1 MNKIPIII
9 LLVVASPLWVPIYLL
24 VGLCGLCTDG
34 LLFMIEGYLGRS
46 IRAGWP
52 LRLGLSLPSLALF
65 PAASTVETTGLF
77 LLAAGRWPLVLI
89 LDGLILATFGLAAGR
104 LSPFPISP
112 TIVALVAAALMV
124 VWLTAGNLAARWCW
138 LHKGLTLTATAALGG
153 FALMVQLRVDEWFV
167 VGMPELWIPIVSASA
182 ALLVAGAFVVFRRRL
197 TDILYDPWEPHG
209 VAGNFLAL
217 VRGMV
222 AVALFP
228 VWFPVM
234 ACSWLLERI
243 YGEMMLPD
251 FGHRAVTGD
260 FTTILRSSR
269 FSSFIGLRYMKGKRD
284 QRFVSVITVLSI
296 LAVTMGVWTLTV
308 VLSVMSGFEL
318 DLRDKI
324 LGTNAHVV
332 VLSYAGTFP
341 DYDEVRE
348 KTAEVDGVEAVTPF
362 VYTELMVKHDDHVTG
377 AILKGV
383 DPQTVGGVTDLV
395 NSLKHG
401 PDGLLPDD
409 PSLKQALLEAID
421 EPLPAR
427 EDRVFVD
434 PDLDIPGI
442 VIGEEMAAVLAAR
455 VGDVVL
461 VTSPFGEPGP
471 FGTMVT
477 TMQKFRVKSV
487 FYSGMYEYDTK
498 FLYVSIPAAQSFL
511 KFGDEVTGLEVVV
524 DDLYAAD
531 RIAREIEKDL
541 RYPFWTRDWMAMN
554 RNLFA
559 ALKLEKVVMAIIL
572 SFIYVGAALNI
583 IVVLIMVVMEK
594 QKEIAILRA
603 MGASRTQIL
612 KAFMIEGLIIGFVGT
627 TLGTL
632 LGYATCLA
640 LDRYRFIPLDTDVYY
655 LDTLPVAMSPWT
667 FVIVAAFAI
676 TVSFLAT
683 LYPAWWA
690 AKLDPVE
697 GLRYE

>member
-1 MNKIPIII
+1 MANTLK
-9 LLVVASPLWVPIYLL
+9 LFALVAASPVWVPIYLL

-46 IRAGWP
+46 LRAGWP
-52 LRLGLSLPSLALF
+52 LRVLLSVPSLLLF
-65 PAASTVETTGLF
+65 PAASTLETTGLF
-77 LLAAGRWPLVLI
+77 LLSAGRWPAVLI
-89 LDGLILATFGLAAGR
+89 LDGALVLVFALSVGR
-104 LSPFPISP
+104 LTILPFPV
-112 TIVALVAAALMV
+112 TIQALVAAGFMV
-124 VWLTAGNLAARWCW
+124 LWLTAGNMAAREAW
-138 LHKGLTLTATAALGG
+138 LHKGLTLVATALLGG
-153 FALMVQLRVDEWFV
+153 LALMVQLRLDEFFV
-167 VGMPELWIPIVSASA
+167 VGMPELLIPVA
-182 ALLVAGAFVVFRRRL
+182 ALALALFVAAAFAVFRRRL
-197 TDILYDPWEPHG
+197 VDWLYEPWE
-209 VAGNFLAL
+209 AGGALGNLLAV
-217 VRGMV
+217 VRGGL
-222 AVALFP
+222 AVLLFP
-228 VWFPVM
+228 AWFPVLV
-234 ACSWLLERI
+234 CSWLLERI

-251 FGHRAVTGD
+251 FGHRLTEGELGSLVRG
-260 FTTILRSSR
+260 SR

-324 LGTNAHVV
+324 LGTNAHAV
-332 VLSYAGTFP
+332 VLNYTGTFP
-341 DYDEVRE
+341 DYR
-348 KTAEVDGVEAVTPF
+348 KTLERVELGDGVVAATPF

-377 AILKGV
+377 AIFKGV
-383 DPQTVGGVTDLV
+383 DVKTVGRVTDLV
-395 NSLKHG
+395 GSLKHG

-409 PSLKQALLEAID
+409 PELKQALLEGID
-421 EPLPAR
+421 EPLPER
-427 EDRVFVD
+427 EDRVIQD
-434 PDLDIPGI
+434 PDRDLPGI
-442 VIGEEMAAVLAAR
+442 LLGEEMAAILSAR

-477 TMQKFRVKSV
+477 TMQKFRVKAV

-511 KFGDEVTGLEVVV
+511 RFDDEVTGIEVVV
-524 DDLYAAD
+524 EDLYAAD
-531 RIAREIEKDL
+531 EVAERIETEL
-541 RYPFWTRDWMAMN
+541 RYPYWTRDWMAMN

-594 QKEIAILRA
+594 QREIAILRA
-603 MGASRTQIL
+603 MGASRTQIM

-627 TLGTL
+627 TLGTV
-632 LGYATCLA
+632 LGFATCWA

-655 LDTLPVAMSPWT
+655 LDTLPVSMSPWT
-667 FVIVAAFAI
+667 FVVVALFAV

-683 LYPAWWA
+683 LYPAWHA
-690 AKLDPVE
+690 AKVDPVE

>member
-1 MNKIPIII
+1 
-9 LLVVASPLWVPIYLL
+9 
-24 VGLCGLCTDG
+24 
-34 LLFMIEGYLGRS
+34 
-46 IRAGWP
+46 
-52 LRLGLSLPSLALF
+52 
-65 PAASTVETTGLF
+65 
-77 LLAAGRWPLVLI
+77 
-89 LDGLILATFGLAAGR
+89 
-104 LSPFPISP
+104 
-112 TIVALVAAALMV
+112 
-124 VWLTAGNLAARWCW
+124 
-138 LHKGLTLTATAALGG
+138 
-153 FALMVQLRVDEWFV
+153 
-167 VGMPELWIPIVSASA
+167 
-182 ALLVAGAFVVFRRRL
+182 
-197 TDILYDPWEPHG
+197 
-209 VAGNFLAL
+209 
-217 VRGMV
+217 
-222 AVALFP
+222 
-228 VWFPVM
+228 
-234 ACSWLLERI
+234 
-243 YGEMMLPD
+243 
-251 FGHRAVTGD
+251 
-260 FTTILRSSR
+260 
-269 FSSFIGLRYMKGKRD
+269 
-284 QRFVSVITVLSI
+284 
-296 LAVTMGVWTLTV
+296 MGVWTLTV

-332 VLSYAGTFP
+332 VLNYTGTFP
-341 DYDEVRE
+341 DYGEIRE
-348 KTAEVDGVEAVTPF
+348 KTAAVDGVEAVTPF
-362 VYTELMVKHDDHVTG
+362 VYTELMVKHDSHVTG

-383 DPQTVGGVTDLV
+383 DPATVGDVTDLV
-395 NSLKHG
+395 GSLKHG

-409 PSLKQALLEAID
+409 LQVKQDLLDAID
-421 EPLPAR
+421 EPLPAP

-434 PDLDIPGI
+434 PDLDVPGI
-442 VIGEEMAAVLAAR
+442 VIGEEMAAVLSAR

-511 KFGDEVTGLEVVV
+511 RFDDEVTGIEVVV
-524 DDLYAAD
+524 EDLYAAD
-531 RIAREIEKDL
+531 EVAERIETEL
-541 RYPFWTRDWMAMN
+541 RYPYWTRDWMAMN

-627 TLGTL
+627 TLGTI

-667 FVIVAAFAI
+667 FVMVAAFAI